1 MTKYNIGDIL
11 HDMLKDRHYLIE
23 DIRHLPETRYFFRLL
38 ETGELGT
45 FNTHLMDHYYEGIEV
60 VA

>member
-11 HDMLKDRHYLIE
+11 HDDLQDRHYLIE
-23 DIRHLPETRYFFRLL
+23 DIRDLPETRYFFRLL
-38 ETGELGT
+38 ETDQLGS
-45 FNTHLMDHYYEGIEV
+45 FNAHLLDHYYEGIEV